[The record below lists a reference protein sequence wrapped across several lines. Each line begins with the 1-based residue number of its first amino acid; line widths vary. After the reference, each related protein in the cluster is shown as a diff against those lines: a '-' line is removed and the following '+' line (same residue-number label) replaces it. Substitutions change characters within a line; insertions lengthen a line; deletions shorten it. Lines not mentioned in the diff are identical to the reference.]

1 MKISILL
8 PYKENYSP
16 LYAGSISLFVSQT
29 FKKSKYFKSINIFGN
44 TNYKKFLTNN
54 YINIKLNAKFYESS
68 SKKYIQ
74 NFFDV
79 EKKYQSDLLE
89 IHNRP
94 NYIFL
99 IKKYY
104 TKKII
109 LYFHNNPLEMKGSRS
124 IAERIFLLTNVDRL
138 VFNSYWSKKQFFKDL
153 PKKYLTLKNI
163 SICYQSSDKPKINF
177 TQKQKIISF
186 VGRLNKSKGYD
197 LFGDAIVKIL
207 DKHTKWVGVVFG
219 DEHRESLHYEH
230 PRLKIMGF
238 KNNKFVLNYLKRV
251 SISVVCSR
259 WNEPFGR
266 TSLEASSRGCAVI
279 ISNKGGLPET
289 SKHGIKLK
297 SLTTSAV
304 FKEINQL
311 ILNDKNLLKIQKK
324 NYSDFKYTHS
334 YISNKIDSIRRTFFN

>member
-29 FKKSKYFKSINIFGN
+29 IKKSKYLKNIKVFGN

-68 SKKYIQ
+68 SKKYIK
-74 NFFDV
+74 NFV
-79 EKKYQSDLLE
+79 NEEKKYRSDLLE

-94 NYIFL
+94 NYIPL

-109 LYFHNNPLEMKGSRS
+109 LYFHNNPLEMRGSKS
-124 IAERIFLLTNVDRL
+124 TVQRIFLLTNLDRL
-138 VFNSYWSKKQFFKDL
+138 IFNSIWSKKQFFKDI
-153 PKKYLTLKNI
+153 PKKYLTLKNT
-163 SICYQSSDKPKINF
+163 SICYQSSNKPKINF
-177 TQKQKIISF
+177 NQKQKIISF
-186 VGRLNKSKGYD
+186 IGRLNKSKGYD
-197 LFGDAIVKIL
+197 LFGGAIIKIL

-219 DEHRESLHYEH
+219 DEHIESLSYEH

-238 KNNKFVLNYLKRV
+238 KNNNFILNYLKKV

-259 WNEPFGR
+259 WSEPFGR

-297 SLTTSAV
+297 SLTSSAV

-311 ILNDKNLLKIQKK
+311 ILNNKSLLKIQKK

-334 YISNKIDSIRRTFFN
+334 YISKIIDSIRGLFLN